1 MAGQGRA
8 TAGSGCRSP
17 SGRQISCEQHR
28 HRWLR
33 DFSQVH
39 NKNNNNVHQ
48 AWLLGAVIS
57 VVQVSIL
64 AQVEIAFL
72 HSLSCSSLRLQ
83 TIRQRMHQHTHTHT
97 QNESSVPKASD
108 AGQKRPGGLR
118 KLQAAGISP
127 IPAVAA
133 GCGTSDSYSLHIMPP
148 GSSMNGTAAKRP
160 ESNKTDVRKCY
171 CYKHNQGMDC
181 KDGKSTKHLGINPGN
196 SNC

>member
-39 NKNNNNVHQ
+39 NNNNVHQ

-83 TIRQRMHQHTHTHT
+83 TIRQRMHQHTHT

-108 AGQKRPGGLR
+108 AGQKRPGGPPQTSSCRYISNTCSCGRLR
-118 KLQAAGISP
+118 HIRLLQLTHNATRQQYEWD
-127 IPAVAA
+127 
-133 GCGTSDSYSLHIMPP
+133 GCKET
-148 GSSMNGTAAKRP
+148 
-160 ESNKTDVRKCY
+160 
-171 CYKHNQGMDC
+171 
-181 KDGKSTKHLGINPGN
+181 
-196 SNC
+196 

>member
-1 MAGQGRA
+1 MAPRRSHLRRA
-8 TAGSGCRSP
+8 SIHLGP
-17 SGRQISCEQHR
+17 S
-28 HRWLR
+28 R
-33 DFSQVH
+33 DCIP
-39 NKNNNNVHQ
+39 
-48 AWLLGAVIS
+48 ALS
-57 VVQVSIL
+57 VLFKLKASNHK
-64 AQVEIAFL
+64 AKDAPA
-72 HSLSCSSLRLQ
+72 
-83 TIRQRMHQHTHTHT
+83 HTHT

>member
-1 MAGQGRA
+1 MAPRRSHLRRASIHLGPSRDCIPALSVLFKLKASNHKAKDAPAHTHKTKAASQKRA
-8 TAGSGCRSP
+8 TPAR
-17 SGRQISCEQHR
+17 
-28 HRWLR
+28 
-33 DFSQVH
+33 
-39 NKNNNNVHQ
+39 K
-48 AWLLGAVIS
+48 
-57 VVQVSIL
+57 
-64 AQVEIAFL
+64 
-72 HSLSCSSLRLQ
+72 
-83 TIRQRMHQHTHTHT
+83 
-97 QNESSVPKASD
+97 
-108 AGQKRPGGLR
+108 GQEVLR